1 MMHPSW
7 MTLHGMAYCLIELHK
22 PFHHNKTVIHEGDK
36 YTEYDKIKNTLFTSF
51 FFFFRLQWLICS
63 LGCYHKHHLLTDI
76 LSPEIHGKTCEGP
89 GGQRLSV

>member
-1 MMHPSW
+1 

-51 FFFFRLQWLICS
+51 FFFLDFS
-63 LGCYHKHHLLTDI
+63 G
-76 LSPEIHGKTCEGP
+76 
-89 GGQRLSV
+89 